1 MEILIPLAINTLAF
15 LGAVLGCLGLGA
27 LMLNNVPLG
36 APPGLFRR
44 LKTYLT
50 TNVAETRRDH
60 PFPELE
66 LPCVA
71 IAPGSLFTRIEHT
84 LDLLQWRIVESDH
97 REHRIHAV
105 AETTLF
111 RFKDDIEIQLEAGK
125 YGTELHIR
133 ARSRIGRGDL
143 GANTRHILNLL
154 EMLGRQV

>member
-1 MEILIPLAINTLAF
+1 MDIFIALLINSIAF
-15 LGAVLGCLGLGA
+15 LGAVIGCLIIGA
-27 LMLNNVPLG
+27 LALNNVPLG
-36 APPGLFRR
+36 APPGLMRR
-44 LKTYLT
+44 LWTYLT

-71 IAPGSLFTRIEHT
+71 IPPGALFTRIEHT
-84 LDLLQWRIVESDH
+84 VELLNWEIVDTDP
-97 REHRIHAV
+97 REHTLHAV

-111 RFKDDIEIQLEAGK
+111 RFRDDILIKLEAGK
-125 YGTELHIR
+125 FGTEIHIR